1 MIVNAAWHKA
11 IRPKK
16 KQNQG
21 RLIQQPRHCLGS
33 CHAQE
38 LFPALALVSCMIL
51 GRWWGC
57 AIMVQHHCRQNQA
70 SWGSCMPYFLQPG
83 TVHPSWA
90 LLCHGSSNQALPC
103 IAFPNHETMI
113 VAPNGCPARVKGS
126 DEHSGPKNPNLLQ
139 DEAPACVVGSEPA
152 SSALCNALCWD
163 MWSRAHSA
171 CMALRGCCIPHTT
184 WPCPLRSHLWKSI
197 PVDSVAC
204 RFIV

>member
-21 RLIQQPRHCLGS
+21 RLIQQLRHCLGS

-38 LFPALALVSCMIL
+38 LFPALALVSCMTL

-57 AIMVQHHCRQNQA
+57 AIMVLHHCRQNQA

-113 VAPNGCPARVKGS
+113 VAPNGCPARVMSTVGQKTPTSCRMRLLLVWLGQNPPALLCAMLYAGTCGA
-126 DEHSGPKNPNLLQ
+126 EPIVRAWLCVAAAFPTPHGP
-139 DEAPACVVGSEPA
+139 
-152 SSALCNALCWD
+152 ALCVHIFGRV
-163 MWSRAHSA
+163 S
-171 CMALRGCCIPHTT
+171 
-184 WPCPLRSHLWKSI
+184 LWILWLAGS
-197 PVDSVAC
+197 
-204 RFIV
+204 